1 MRENGILHTIVV
13 KRHSP
18 VPFTLDDLQVF
29 LHKLS
34 WINISTINVDGIGGR
49 GPNEIIGPDIRFRE
63 RTTFSSVILQVLHRI
78 KRDDSHLLGWR
89 NVDNLLHLD
98 DKKQQRKQ

>member
-18 VPFTLDDLQVF
+18 VSFTLDDLYVF

-34 WINISTINVDGIGGR
+34 WINISTINVYGIGGR
-49 GPNEIIGPDIRFRE
+49 GPNKIIGPNIRFRE
-63 RTTFSSVILQVLHRI
+63 RTTLYSLVSQVLHRV
-78 KRDDSHLLGWR
+78 KRNNSHLLGRR
-89 NVDNLLHLD
+89 NVHNLLHLD

>member
-1 MRENGILHTIVV
+1 MRENGVLHPIVV

-18 VPFTLDDLQVF
+18 VPFTLDDLYVF

-34 WINISTINVDGIGGR
+34 WINISTINVYGIGGR

-63 RTTFSSVILQVLHRI
+63 RTTLNSVVFQVLHGV
-78 KRDDSHLLGWR
+78 KRNDSHLLIRW
-89 NVDNLLHLD
+89 NVHNLLHLYD
-98 DKKQQRKQ
+98 EKQQWK